1 MRRMIPR
8 FPRHT
13 VLPFT
18 PGRRAALDAF
28 VSQRRH
34 LIHGLLEIDVTA
46 ARAILRA
53 YRQRSGES
61 LSFTAFVIGCVARAV
76 EEQKTMQ
83 AYRRGRRHLIVFD
96 DVDVTML
103 MEREIAGELR
113 VVLHI
118 VRAANTK
125 SVLEIHRE
133 VRTAQRAQAKES
145 MEVAAVWLY
154 DVLPRVVRRTLIRLT
169 THVPSLWKQCAGTVA
184 VTAVGMFGKGGGWGI
199 PIASH
204 PLDVTVG
211 GISEQPRIVDGLIMV
226 REVLNLTISVDHDV
240 IDGAPAARFGS
251 RLRELLESAYGLA
264 GLVTPT
270 AGKAAIIT
278 D

>member
-8 FPRHT
+8 LPQHT
-13 VLPFT
+13 VLPYKR
-18 PGRRAALDAF
+18 GRRAALDAF
-28 VSQRRH
+28 LSQRRH
-34 LIHGLLEIDVTA
+34 LIYGLLEVDVTA

-53 YRQRSGES
+53 YRHQSGES

-76 EEQKTMQ
+76 QEQKTIQ
-83 AYRRGRRHLIVFD
+83 TYRRGRRHLIVFD
-96 DVDVTML
+96 DVDVAML

-125 SVLEIHRE
+125 SVLQIHRE
-133 VRTAQRAQAKES
+133 VRAAQRAQATES
-145 MEVAAVWLY
+145 AELAAVRLY
-154 DVLPRVVRRTLIRLT
+154 DVLPRLVRRALIRLA

-184 VTAVGMFGKGGGWGI
+184 VTAVGMVGTGGGWGI
-199 PIASH
+199 PITSH
-204 PLDVTVG
+204 PLDVAVG
-211 GISEQPRIVDGLIMV
+211 GISEQPRIVDGRIAV

-251 RLRELLESAYGLA
+251 RLRELLESAYGLEGLATPSA
-264 GLVTPT
+264 GE
-270 AGKAAIIT
+270 AAMVPS
-278 D
+278 